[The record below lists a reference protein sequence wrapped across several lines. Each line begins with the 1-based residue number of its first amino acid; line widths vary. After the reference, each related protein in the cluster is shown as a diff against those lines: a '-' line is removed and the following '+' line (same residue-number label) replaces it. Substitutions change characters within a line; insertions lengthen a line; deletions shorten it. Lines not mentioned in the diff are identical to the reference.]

1 MIRNGEQG
9 TKVSKPI
16 IRISIV
22 SISLAIVV
30 NLITVAIV
38 TGFQN
43 EIRTKITS
51 FNAPLFISKAG
62 SAGMYEGE
70 PIHKNQ
76 PEVLALQKIE
86 GVKSIL
92 NVAYK
97 PALLQSDKFQDKIR
111 LANGKDSLIAR
122 QEIAGIL
129 MKGVDENYDWE
140 FIKSNL
146 IAGKIPNLKGKSA
159 SNEIL
164 LSEKICDQ
172 LNFKL
177 NDEIAAFYVKNQ
189 PLQRRYKIVGI
200 FKTGLEEYDKKLVFC
215 DLREVQRMNDYG
227 LSSSIELADTLTPT
241 GALVV
246 KAEISGNKEN
256 LMFDWGK
263 GIDLFSGFYMSDLKD
278 TTLRLIVY
286 EMDYNR
292 NSSKALDTSYL
303 QIKTSK
309 VISSTQLLKDE
320 EGNLVKDQIDEKSYF
335 LTTGNQK
342 IKITTKNG
350 KGSSDQFVAGMEVH
364 LKNWND
370 LDLTKETIENEILMR
385 PTKHGELLQ
394 VTSILENESDLFA
407 WLSFLDYNVMI
418 IVLLMLVIGI
428 INVGSA
434 LLVLIVMRTNFIGM
448 LKSMGATNWSIRKIF
463 LYQASYLILKGLLYG
478 NIIGVSLC
486 LIQEYFGIMSL
497 DPSVYYLD
505 KVPIELTI
513 INWLAINLITFIVC
527 IVSLILPSYVVTRI
541 SPSKAIRFN

>member
-70 PIHKNQ
+70 PVHKNQ

-263 GIDLFSGFYMSDLKD
+263 GIDLFSGFYMSVLKD

-292 NSSKALDTSYL
+292 NTSKALDTSYL

-320 EGNLVKDQIDEKSYF
+320 EGNLVKAQIDEKSYF

-342 IKITTKNG
+342 IKIPSKNG

-370 LDLTKETIENEILMR
+370 LDATKKAIETEILMH
-385 PTKHGELLQ
+385 PTKQGELLQ

-505 KVPIELTI
+505 KVPIELTFINWFI
-513 INWLAINLITFIVC
+513 INMITFTVC
-527 IVSLILPSYVVTRI
+527 IVSLIIPSYVVTRI

>member
-70 PIHKNQ
+70 PVHKNQ

-263 GIDLFSGFYMSDLKD
+263 GIDLFSGFYMSVLKD

-292 NSSKALDTSYL
+292 NTSKALDTSYL

-320 EGNLVKDQIDEKSYF
+320 EGNLVKAQIDEKSYF

-342 IKITTKNG
+342 IKITSKNG

-370 LDLTKETIENEILMR
+370 LDATKKAIETEILMH
-385 PTKHGELLQ
+385 PTKQGELLQ

-505 KVPIELTI
+505 KVPIELTFINWFI
-513 INWLAINLITFIVC
+513 INMITFTVC
-527 IVSLILPSYVVTRI
+527 IVSLIIPSYVVTRI

>member
-62 SAGMYEGE
+62 SAGMYESE
-70 PIHKNQ
+70 PVHKNQ

-164 LSEKICDQ
+164 LSEKICEQ

-263 GIDLFSGFYMSDLKD
+263 GIDLFSGFYMSVLKD

-320 EGNLVKDQIDEKSYF
+320 EGNLMKDQIDEKSYF

-342 IKITTKNG
+342 IKITSKNG

-385 PTKHGELLQ
+385 PTKQGELLQ

-486 LIQEYFGIMSL
+486 LIQEYFGVMSL

-505 KVPIELTI
+505 KVPIELTLL
-513 INWLAINLITFIVC
+513 NWLAINLITFVVC